1 MVCDGHV
8 VSGGGYG
15 DGGILHKDGWSK
27 YGKKCTAVM
36 VVFSEA
42 VAECVT
48 EKRVYEE
55 EDVGDKQVH
64 PGART
69 DVSLRETR
77 NSPSGGVLDHI
88 KYSNVV
94 YAQR

>member
-36 VVFSEA
+36 VVF
-42 VAECVT
+42 
-48 EKRVYEE
+48 R
-55 EDVGDKQVH
+55 
-64 PGART
+64 R
-69 DVSLRETR
+69 L
-77 NSPSGGVLDHI
+77 
-88 KYSNVV
+88 
-94 YAQR
+94 